1 MNSSCSLEY
10 DGILLKHHLI
20 HPGVCV
26 KPNVE
31 ADCEVEAGVPVDQH
45 QDVEHDLQD
54 AEGVGEV
61 GAGLGLVEELEHPL
75 YLGDPVEPHDDV
87 AGDLV
92 VALPGEQ
99 EVEEVRGQDADQVL
113 LEPHGLPVGGAEQLG
128 VLDHDSLIEVTLVS
142 SDEDVHDVEEVAAVV
157 EDDPA
162 AREDVLQLPEAR
174 PPDDEDEVVHDGEVD
189 DDQPLVVVILPV
201 VKRQVSTD
209 ASI

>member
-1 MNSSCSLEY
+1 MY
-10 DGILLKHHLI
+10 GGIKWTISTFHHLI

-26 KPNVE
+26 EPNIE

-54 AEGVGEV
+54 AEGIGEV
-61 GAGLGLVEELEHPL
+61 GAGLGLVEELEHSL
-75 YLGDPVEPHDDV
+75 DLGDPVEPHDHV

-99 EVEEVRGQDADQVL
+99 EVEEVRGQDADQIL
-113 LEPHGLPVGGAEQLG
+113 LEPHGFPVGGAEQLG
-128 VLDHDSLIEVTLVS
+128 VLDHDSLVEITLVS
-142 SDEDVHDVEEVAAVV
+142 SDEDIHDVEEVAAVV

-162 AREDVLQLPEAR
+162 AGEDVLQLPEAR

-189 DDQPLVVVILPV
+189 DDQPLVVVVLPII
-201 VKRQVSTD
+201 KRQVATD

>member
-1 MNSSCSLEY
+1 MY
-10 DGILLKHHLI
+10 GGIKWTISTFHHLI

-26 KPNVE
+26 EPNIE

-75 YLGDPVEPHDDV
+75 DLGDPVEPHDHV

-99 EVEEVRGQDADQVL
+99 EVEEVRGQDADQIL

-128 VLDHDSLIEVTLVS
+128 VLDHDSLVEITLVS
-142 SDEDVHDVEEVAAVV
+142 SDEDIHDVEEVAAVV

-162 AREDVLQLPEAR
+162 AGEDVLQLPEAR

-189 DDQPLVVVILPV
+189 DDQPLVVVVLPII
-201 VKRQVSTD
+201 KRQVATD

>member
-1 MNSSCSLEY
+1 MY
-10 DGILLKHHLI
+10 GGIKWTISTFHHLI

-26 KPNVE
+26 EPNVE

-61 GAGLGLVEELEHPL
+61 GAGLGLVEELEHSL
-75 YLGDPVEPHDDV
+75 DLGDPVEPHDHV

-92 VALPGEQ
+92 VALAGEQ
-99 EVEEVRGQDADQVL
+99 EVEEVRGQDADQIL

-128 VLDHDSLIEVTLVS
+128 VLDHDSLVEITLVS
-142 SDEDVHDVEEVAAVV
+142 SDKDIHDVEEVAAVV

-162 AREDVLQLPEAR
+162 AGEDVLQLPEAR

-189 DDQPLVVVILPV
+189 DDQPLVVVVLPII
-201 VKRQVSTD
+201 KRQVATD

>member
-1 MNSSCSLEY
+1 MY
-10 DGILLKHHLI
+10 GGIKWTISTFHHLI

-26 KPNVE
+26 EPNIE

-54 AEGVGEV
+54 SEGVGEV
-61 GAGLGLVEELEHPL
+61 GAGLGLVEELEHSL
-75 YLGDPVEPHDDV
+75 DLGDPVEPHDHV

-99 EVEEVRGQDADQVL
+99 EVEEVRGQDADQIL

-128 VLDHDSLIEVTLVS
+128 VLDHDSLVEITLVS
-142 SDEDVHDVEEVAAVV
+142 SDEDIHDVKEVAAVV
-157 EDDPA
+157 KDDPA
-162 AREDVLQLPEAR
+162 AGEDVLQLPEAR

-189 DDQPLVVVILPV
+189 DDQPLVVVVLPII
-201 VKRQVSTD
+201 KRQVATD